1 MKNRMETFYTS
12 CRVGNHF
19 DRNKTIEVPKVL
31 VDTGAESSWINA
43 NTLKKAGVNRE
54 NKSYRFVTAT
64 GQEITRPIGFA
75 VIHVG
80 DAVTTDEVVFGEP
93 GDLEIL
99 GARTL
104 EGMNLRVDSR
114 AKKLVAGG
122 PILAASDLAI
132 VSGHSVS
139 DVPK

>member
-1 MKNRMETFYTS
+1 MKNRMGTFYTS

-19 DRNKTIEVPKVL
+19 DRNKTIKVPKVH
-31 VDTGAESSWINA
+31 VDTGTEFSWINA
-43 NTLKKAGVNRE
+43 DTLKKAGVNRE

-93 GDLEIL
+93 GDFEIL

-104 EGMNLRVDSR
+104 EGMNLRVDAR
-114 AKKLVAGG
+114 GKKLVAGG
-122 PILAASDLAI
+122 PILAA
-132 VSGHSVS
+132 
-139 DVPK
+139 